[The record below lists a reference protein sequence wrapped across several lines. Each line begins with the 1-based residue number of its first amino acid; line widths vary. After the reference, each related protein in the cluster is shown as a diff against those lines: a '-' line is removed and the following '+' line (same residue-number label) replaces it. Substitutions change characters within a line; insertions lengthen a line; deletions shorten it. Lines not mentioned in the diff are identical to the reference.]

1 MCLST
6 GWVHGPGGWCMVLG
20 GGAWSWGVYGPRGCM
35 VPGRSGGDPPP
46 PPTATAAGGMHP
58 TGMHS
63 CSLHFSPIRT
73 CEVRSFISWD
83 GTLHSFCVHSPTFTT
98 VQLVIIMFMIK
109 VFDHCVKDTSLS
121 SLSEPNSS
129 PSSPSSSSSSFNSR
143 SYSK

>member
-1 MCLST
+1 MVL
-6 GWVHGPGGWCMVLG
+6 GGCMVLG
-20 GGAWSWGVYGPRGCM
+20 GGAWSRGGL
-35 VPGRSGGDPPP
+35 VET

-109 VFDHCVKDTSLS
+109 VFDHCVKDSSLS

-129 PSSPSSSSSSFNSR
+129 PSSLLLLHHHLSIPGRTVN
-143 SYSK
+143 KTIQVAEVQVGALCQTGVHAD